1 MSHDPYSQGGGFY
14 PPASRGAAAG
24 VFRGFDASLPAFT
37 PAGTGGFTTRWVA
50 SIAYASVWAVG
61 LIAGVASASAS
72 SPDEAAGLV
81 MLFAMVPMLVYV
93 FASLTWIYQSWDFLP
108 YEMRRTASGRAISP
122 GEAAGALFIPL
133 YNLYWMFVI
142 APGLCDALN
151 AALAQ
156 QGRPQSAPRQLAV
169 AACVVQIV
177 PYLNWLVGPF
187 LWIAY
192 MFMVDRAK
200 RDLTRAG

>member
-14 PPASRGAAAG
+14 PPASGGAAAG
-24 VFRGFDASLPAFT
+24 VFRGFDAKLPAFT
-37 PAGTGGFTTRWVA
+37 PAGTGGFVTRWVA
-50 SIAYASVWAVG
+50 SIAYASVWVVGAV
-61 LIAGVASASAS
+61 AGAISANGSAA
-72 SPDEAAGLV
+72 DEAAGV
-81 MLFAMVPMLVYV
+81 MTLCAMVPLLVYV
-93 FASLTWIYQSWDFLP
+93 LASLTWIYQSWDFLP
-108 YEMRRTASGRAISP
+108 YEMRRTASGRTISP
-122 GEAAGALFIPL
+122 GRPWALFIPL

-177 PYLNWLVGPF
+177 PYINWLVGPV
-187 LWIAY
+187 LWITY

-200 RDLTRAG
+200 RDLTRTS